1 MISVISLLNVIISLT
16 VYVSVSS
23 LTLVKDVIIIY

>member
-1 MISVISLLNVIISLT
+1 MSAISLLNAIISLA

-23 LTLVKDVIIIY
+23 LVLVKDVVTIC

>member
-1 MISVISLLNVIISLT
+1 MSVISFLNVIISLA

-23 LTLVKDVIIIY
+23 LALVNDVITVY